1 MEHSFDIDIAKE
13 YGMLEAVLLKHIWFW
28 VSKNKANGT
37 HYHDGCFWTYMSIKA
52 FTELFPYVSTKK
64 IRNALAHLLELNLI
78 RTGNFNNSAYDRTL
92 WYTITELGASILL
105 KNNFHLSKKANGSNE
120 KGEPIPDIN
129 TDINTDIN
137 KYIVEIVEYLNKKLG
152 TNYRSTSQNTR
163 SHIKARLEE
172 GFKVDDF
179 KKVIDIKYEE
189 WKDTDMESY
198 LRPQTL
204 FGTKFESY
212 LNQKAKATSNNNNKP
227 SYTLEELP

>member
-1 MEHSFDIDIAKE
+1 MPDQTTSGRIEYIYDIYEQPYSYQKI
-13 YGMLEAVLLKHIWFW
+13 
-28 VSKNKANGT
+28 NCQGT
-37 HYHDGCFWTYMSIKA
+37 ENLSV
-52 FTELFPYVSTKK
+52 ENQPQ
-64 IRNALAHLLELNLI
+64 LNTNI
-78 RTGNFNNSAYDRTL
+78 Q
-92 WYTITELGASILL
+92 
-105 KNNFHLSKKANGSNE
+105 
-120 KGEPIPDIN
+120 N
-129 TDINTDIN
+129 TNIQSIN

-212 LNQKAKATSNNNNKP
+212 LNQKVKATSNNNNKP

>member
-1 MEHSFDIDIAKE
+1 MAIIRHGGF
-13 YGMLEAVLLKHIWFW
+13 
-28 VSKNKANGT
+28 KN
-37 HYHDGCFWTYMSIKA
+37 
-52 FTELFPYVSTKK
+52 
-64 IRNALAHLLELNLI
+64 
-78 RTGNFNNSAYDRTL
+78 
-92 WYTITELGASILL
+92 YTIMKNHHLRDKKLSLKAKGLLSIMFSLPEDWNFTTSGLTALSSDGDASTRAAIKELEDAKYLRRVTVRKSGVIIDVDYYIYEEPYDVVEPAVE
-105 KNNFHLSKKANGSNE
+105 NQHVANQRQL
-120 KGEPIPDIN
+120 N
-129 TDINTDIN
+129 TNIQNTNIQSIN

-227 SYTLEELP
+227 VYNDNEVILS